1 MRNDVFRQNLLQMNK
16 NSRLKL
22 DRSDLRILDELQ
34 RDGSLTNAE
43 LARRIG
49 LSPSPC
55 LARVKALEASGAIHR
70 YVALASAA
78 SLGLGLTV
86 FISISLKTQNK
97 ATLAEF
103 ESGIA
108 LHDEVM
114 ECYLMTG
121 DRDYLLRVAVTDMA
135 ALERFILE
143 QLSPIP
149 GVEKIRSSFALK
161 QVRYKTA
168 LPLGHLG

>member
-1 MRNDVFRQNLLQMNK
+1 MNLDNTD
-16 NSRLKL
+16 LK
-22 DRSDLRILDELQ
+22 ILNELQ
-34 RDGSLTNAE
+34 HDGALSNVA
-43 LARRIG
+43 LAKRIG

-55 LARVKALEASGAIHR
+55 LARVKALESSGVIQR

-78 SLGLGLTV
+78 ALGLGLTV
-86 FISISLKTQNK
+86 FISISLQTQDK
-97 ATLAEF
+97 ETLAEF
-103 ESGIA
+103 ESHIA
-108 LHDEVM
+108 QHDDIM

-121 DRDYLLRVAVTDMA
+121 DSDYLLRVAVRDMA

-168 LPLGHLG
+168 LPLSVQR